1 MLGYRLMPGV
11 FGSSGKRSDPLGVV
25 SVVTGIAAALA
36 GAVLWIYRVSPDSQ
50 ILGRYSAEVASG
62 GPLAE
67 QLTALAGV
75 LGLMAVLSSI
85 MTSSSGEGGGSYFIG
100 LVLGLAGL
108 SYPVLSWLNVLSGPL
123 RPDIL

>member
-1 MLGYRLMPGV
+1 
-11 FGSSGKRSDPLGVV
+11 
-25 SVVTGIAAALA
+25 
-36 GAVLWIYRVSPDSQ
+36 
-50 ILGRYSAEVASG
+50 
-62 GPLAE
+62 
-67 QLTALAGV
+67 
-75 LGLMAVLSSI
+75 MAVLSSI